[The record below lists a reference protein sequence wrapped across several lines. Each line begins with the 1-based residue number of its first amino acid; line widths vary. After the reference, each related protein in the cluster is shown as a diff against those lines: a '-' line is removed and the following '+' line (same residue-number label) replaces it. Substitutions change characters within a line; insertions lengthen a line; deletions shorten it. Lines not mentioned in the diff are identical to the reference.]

1 MYNDKIRG
9 RLESLRA
16 AMKRE
21 GIDYYLFVTADFH
34 GSEYVCDYFK
44 AREYFSGFNG
54 SNGDLLVWKDGAAL
68 WTDGRYFLQASEQLE
83 GTGIVLMKMGMK
95 GVPTVEGFLEEH
107 MLPGE
112 KLGFDGRCIPLGRGR
127 ELEEVCEKAEKKAC
141 ADAGNPVKA
150 GIVLTDIAEG
160 VWADRPA
167 LPANKAWLLSKE
179 NTGESRAERLSRVR
193 ADMKKK
199 GARMLLLSSLDD
211 IAWLFLLRGGDID
224 FNPVVLSYALICD
237 NEAVLYVNRSVIPDE
252 VRDELEKDGVELK
265 DYDRIYSDLESPA
278 GRSDADALSAGKSLI
293 DPDRISYTLYNSLEK
308 GSSKEDIIEDK
319 CPVILMKSRK
329 TPEETE
335 FERKAHILDGA
346 AVTKLI
352 YRLHLLRESE
362 EFKSGK
368 KKVTELEVADILL
381 GLRKEMEGFLDQS
394 FAPIIATGAHGAII
408 HYEPDEKSNAVIEKD
423 SFLLMD
429 TGGQYMSG
437 TTDITRTVMMGEA
450 SEEEKR
456 LYTAV
461 LVGNLRLAD
470 AVFPEGI
477 TGQNLDIIARMPLFE
492 LGADYR
498 HGTGHGVGFLLNV
511 HEGPQSINRSA
522 AGRKLTAAF
531 EEGMITSDEPGV
543 YLDGKFGIRL
553 ENMMVCLP
561 AHKLEKKSV
570 SKMNPDY
577 EADYGPFYGFE
588 TLTMVPFDRRS
599 IDPDLMTDKDKE
611 LLNAYHEKVK
621 DKITPYLTEEEAKWL
636 SQETAP
642 ID

>member
-83 GTGIVLMKMGMK
+83 GTGIELMKMGMK

-224 FNPVVLSYALICD
+224 FNPVVLSYALIRD

-368 KKVTELEVADILL
+368 KKVTEREVADILL

-470 AVFPEGI
+470 AVFP
-477 TGQNLDIIARMPLFE
+477 
-492 LGADYR
+492 
-498 HGTGHGVGFLLNV
+498 
-511 HEGPQSINRSA
+511 
-522 AGRKLTAAF
+522 
-531 EEGMITSDEPGV
+531 
-543 YLDGKFGIRL
+543 
-553 ENMMVCLP
+553 
-561 AHKLEKKSV
+561 
-570 SKMNPDY
+570 
-577 EADYGPFYGFE
+577 
-588 TLTMVPFDRRS
+588 
-599 IDPDLMTDKDKE
+599 
-611 LLNAYHEKVK
+611 
-621 DKITPYLTEEEAKWL
+621 
-636 SQETAP
+636 
-642 ID
+642 